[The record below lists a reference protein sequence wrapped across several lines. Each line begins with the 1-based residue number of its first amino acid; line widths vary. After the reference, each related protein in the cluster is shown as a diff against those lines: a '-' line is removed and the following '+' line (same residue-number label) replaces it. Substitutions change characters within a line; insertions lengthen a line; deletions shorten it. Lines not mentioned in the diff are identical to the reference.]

1 MATQSYQPRSDSH
14 APRALAPN
22 LARPFVVPTQTP
34 EENPQVQAAPDQGA
48 SLLNNRY
55 QVSATPNYQPTWIA
69 RAQTL
74 AETAEPEET
83 EEKVEETAQR
93 SIDGAPPEPPSDP
106 ADDPEGTP
114 VQTKLTVGQPNDRYE
129 QEADRVAEQVMSMPD
144 TAVQRQVEDSE
155 ETEIQAKPIA
165 GINRLVQRKAAGPT
179 KVASGLEAQLNGSKG
194 QGSALPDDVRSFMEP
209 RFGVD
214 FGQVRVHTD
223 GNAVQ
228 MNKSLGAKAFA
239 HGSDVYY
246 GAGNI
251 PGNDALTAHELTHVV
266 QQTGGGVRKNS
277 LPKSSGGAMQPKA
290 IANDVK
296 RFKRGGEIQA
306 KVLPE
311 QAIVQQTEAI
321 GGKTVHCKTLVTNYA
336 EPQLQGNWFGDR
348 WDDVKSGAKAVKDGV
363 GNLAEGAVNKIR
375 EKLLGPVAQLFTKIP
390 GYSLLTL
397 ALGKDPV
404 SGAKVERNA
413 TNLVQAV
420 LSVIPGGDKIF
431 KNLQESKG
439 LEKTFTWLNQQ
450 VTKLNLTWD
459 VIKNLFKRTWDSLS
473 AGDLV
478 NPAGAFEKVKNVF
491 AEPIGRIVKFASSVG
506 QKVLEFVL
514 EGAMSAAGSGASK
527 VMEVLKKMG
536 ASFMTVVK
544 DPIGFVNNLVKAVKG
559 GFSQFMANI
568 GTHLKNGLMGWLTGA
583 MAGGG
588 IKMPAKFD
596 LQGITSLVLQV
607 LGITYAKIRAIL
619 VKRLGEKRVA
629 TLEKTSKYVQMLVT
643 QGIDGMMD
651 KMVEF
656 LGDLKDTIV
665 TGIQNWVIDT
675 VIKTA
680 IPKLLSM
687 FTPAGAIVQAALSI
701 YNTIMFFIEKAEQ
714 IAALVQSVLDSLA
727 NIASGAVDA
736 AIGFIEKSMAKAVP
750 LVINFLARWLGLGN
764 VSAKIRGII
773 QKVQA
778 KVDAALEK
786 VADWIDKMAGGGK
799 DVAVPA
805 GASVSTPKAPGLP
818 SPTSQTPATPNE
830 RNNLSDTAKPTNST
844 NQAVQSVRVPNNPK
858 EHENLAKQAIVELER
873 QEGEDDDYETLR
885 AKKLTQAKQIE
896 QTYSKKL
903 QPGIQLTV
911 LFEEASKD
919 QQDNDLD
926 FRVKI
931 APNDTV
937 LPGSTKFNDNL
948 KKAVESV
955 GIVEFMKSMAKGTTI
970 MGINRSKLEK
980 LWKNQNNKDWLK
992 SKFRLANKGN
1002 HEWIPSNMI
1011 MDVVN
1016 RTAGVEDGVEV
1027 ADWIELQHNLRTD
1040 TSWVIFNP
1048 SKGSIEK
1055 HEGKDYTV
1063 LHGHIGAVYLK
1074 GEQKTKG
1081 ANVFHGALRSSFVA
1095 SQKINQCIESLQ
1107 AVFKEWVWD
1116 GKENP
1121 SPSIHPLLEWNG
1133 VKIVDDL
1140 SGVKSRQSSNYQS
1153 SKEMFNSC
1161 MSKP

>member
-1 MATQSYQPRSDSH
+1 MATQSYQQRSDST
-14 APRALAPN
+14 PRTTAPN
-22 LARPFVVPTQTP
+22 LGRPFVVPAVQTK
-34 EENPQVQAAPDQGA
+34 EDSSEQVQAAPESA
-48 SLLNNRY
+48 SLLTNRY
-55 QVSATPNYQPTWIA
+55 QVSASTTYQPNWIA
-69 RAQTL
+69 RAQTTP
-74 AETAEPEET
+74 ETAAPEET
-83 EEKVEETAQR
+83 EEKVEETVQR
-93 SIDGAPPEPPSDP
+93 SIDGAPPEAPSDP
-106 ADDPEGTP
+106 VEDPEDTP
-114 VQTKLTVGQPNDRYE
+114 IQTKLTVGQPNDRYE

-144 TAVQRQVEDSE
+144 TAVQRQIEDSE

-165 GINRLVQRKAAGPT
+165 GITRLVQRKATGPT
-179 KVASGLEAQLNGSKG
+179 KADSGLEAQLNGSKG
-194 QGSALPDDVRSFMEP
+194 QGSGLPDDVRSFMEP

-246 GAGNI
+246 GAGNT

-266 QQTGGGVRKNS
+266 QQTGGGVRKNN
-277 LPKSSGGAMQPKA
+277 LPKSSSGDLQAKA

-296 RFKRGGEIQA
+296 SFKRGGEIQA

-311 QAIVQQTEAI
+311 QAIVQQTETI
-321 GGKTVHCKTLVTNYA
+321 GGKSVQCKTLVTNHT
-336 EPQLQGNWFGDR
+336 EPQVQGNWFGDR
-348 WDDVKSGAKAVKDGV
+348 WDDAKNGAKAVKDGV

-420 LSVIPGGDKIF
+420 LSIIPGGDKIF

-459 VIKNLFKRTWDSLS
+459 VIKNLFKKTWDSLS
-473 AGDLV
+473 AGDVV
-478 NPAGAFEKVKNVF
+478 NPGAAFEKVKNIF
-491 AEPIGRIVKFASSVG
+491 AEPIGRIVKFAGSVG

-619 VKRLGEKRVA
+619 VKRLGEKRVT

-656 LGDLKDTIV
+656 LGDLKDTIL

-727 NIASGAVDA
+727 NIASGAIDA
-736 AIGFIEKSMAKAVP
+736 AIGFIERSMAKAVP
-750 LVINFLARWLGLGN
+750 LIINFLARWLGLGN
-764 VSAKIRGII
+764 VSAKIREII

-786 VADWIDKMAGGGK
+786 VATWIDKMAGSGADAG
-799 DVAVPA
+799 VPSA
-805 GASVSTPKAPGLP
+805 ASVPTSRAPGSS
-818 SPTSQTPATPNE
+818 SPANE
-830 RNNLSDTAKPTNST
+830 RNNSPNTAQSTNPTNQT
-844 NQAVQSVRVPNNPK
+844 VQDGRVPNDPK
-858 EHENLAKQAIVELER
+858 EHEKLASQAIVELEK
-873 QEGEDDDYETLR
+873 QEKGEDDYETVR
-885 AKKLTQAKQIE
+885 SKKMAQAKQIE

-911 LFEEASKD
+911 LFEETSKD

-926 FRVKI
+926 FKVKI

-937 LPGSTKFNDNL
+937 LSGSAKFDHNL

-955 GIVEFMKSMAKGTTI
+955 GIVEFMKSMAKGTAI
-970 MGINRSKLEK
+970 MGIDRAKLDK
-980 LWKNQNNKDWLK
+980 LWKNQDNKDWLK
-992 SKFRLANKGN
+992 SKFRNANKGN

-1011 MDVVN
+1011 MDVIN

-1040 TSWVIFNP
+1040 TSWVIFKP
-1048 SKGSIEK
+1048 SKGTIEK
-1055 HEGKDYTV
+1055 YGGKDYTV
-1063 LHGHIGAVYLK
+1063 LHGHVGAMYLK
-1074 GEQKTKG
+1074 GAQRKDGTNIFH
-1081 ANVFHGALRSSFVA
+1081 NVLRRSFVA

-1107 AVFKEWVWD
+1107 TVFEEWVWD

-1121 SPSIHPLLEWNG
+1121 NPSIHPLLEWNG
-1133 VKIVDDL
+1133 VKMIDNF
-1140 SGVKSRQSSNYQS
+1140 SEVKSQQASNYRS
-1153 SKEMFNSC
+1153 SKVMFNSC
-1161 MSKP
+1161 MKP

>member
-1 MATQSYQPRSDSH
+1 MATQSYQQRSDSNT
-14 APRALAPN
+14 ARTSAPN
-22 LARPFVVPTQTP
+22 LGRPFVVPVVQTQEDTS
-34 EENPQVQAAPDQGA
+34 EQVQAASDRSV
-48 SLLNNRY
+48 SLLTNRY
-55 QVSATPNYQPTWIA
+55 QVSASSNYQPNWIA
-69 RAQTL
+69 RAQTTP
-74 AETAEPEET
+74 ETVEPEET
-83 EEKVEETAQR
+83 EEKVEETVQR
-93 SIDGAPPEPPSDP
+93 SIDGAPPEAPSDP
-106 ADDPEGTP
+106 EDDPGDVG

-144 TAVQRQVEDSE
+144 PAVQHQVEDSE

-165 GINRLVQRKAAGPT
+165 DITRFVQRKAAGPT
-179 KVASGLEAQLNGSKG
+179 KADSGLEGQLNGSKG
-194 QGSALPDDVRSFMEP
+194 QGSALSDDVRSFMEP

-246 GAGNI
+246 GAGNT

-266 QQTGGGVRKNS
+266 QQTGGGVRKNN
-277 LPKSSGGAMQPKA
+277 LPKSSGGAMQAKA

-296 RFKRGGEIQA
+296 SFKRGGEIQA

-311 QAIVQQTEAI
+311 QVIAQQTETI
-321 GGKTVHCKTLVTNYA
+321 GGKAIQSKTLVANHTG
-336 EPQLQGNWFGDR
+336 PQVQGNWFGDR
-348 WDDVKSGAKAVKDGV
+348 WDDVKSGAKAVKDGA
-363 GNLAEGAVNKIR
+363 GNLAEGALNKIR

-420 LSVIPGGDKIF
+420 LSIIPGGDRIF

-473 AGDLV
+473 AGDVV
-478 NPAGAFEKVKNVF
+478 NPGAAFEKVKNIF
-491 AEPIGRIVKFASSVG
+491 AEPIGRIVKFAGSVG

-514 EGAMSAAGSGASK
+514 EGAMAAAGGGASK
-527 VMEVLKKMG
+527 VMDVLKKMG

-559 GFSQFMANI
+559 GFSKFMENI
-568 GTHLKNGLMGWLTGA
+568 GTHLKSGLIGWLTGA

-588 IKMPAKFD
+588 IQMPAKFD
-596 LQGITSLVLQV
+596 AQGIASLALQV

-619 VKRLGEKRVA
+619 VKRLTEKRVA
-629 TLEKTSKYVQMLVT
+629 QLEKTSKYVQMLMT

-701 YNTIMFFIEKAEQ
+701 YNTIMFFVEKAEQ

-736 AIGFIEKSMAKAVP
+736 AIGFIERSMAKAVP

-786 VADWIDKMAGGGK
+786 VAAWIDKMAGGGT
-799 DVAVPA
+799 DALATVAVVSGAGKPA
-805 GASVSTPKAPGLP
+805 SANQTPGASPSATRPPKASTDNAPLNKNNPTGAASNPTGAGGQTEGADNRSLEQKKADVHQAVVEARQLMKSKDASPAKVRAQLP
-818 SPTSQTPATPNE
+818 S
-830 RNNLSDTAKPTNST
+830 
-844 NQAVQSVRVPNNPK
+844 
-858 EHENLAKQAIVELER
+858 
-873 QEGEDDDYETLR
+873 
-885 AKKLTQAKQIE
+885 
-896 QTYSKKL
+896 
-903 QPGIQLTV
+903 
-911 LFEEASKD
+911 
-919 QQDNDLD
+919 
-926 FRVKI
+926 
-931 APNDTV
+931 
-937 LPGSTKFNDNL
+937 L
-948 KKAVESV
+948 K
-955 GIVEFMKSMAKGTTI
+955 
-970 MGINRSKLEK
+970 N
-980 LWKNQNNKDWLK
+980 
-992 SKFRLANKGN
+992 KFRLASIELIKDGEINYYVDAKVNPEEKSESVPLFETVDIPLPGTDRTIACAKKGSVLVPIGKVEVYAMGKVSMYPKEELRSLQDMKQRQRKEFDRDPEN
-1002 HEWIPSNMI
+1002 EAKLEKIKGLKHNYERSQEMLRSLESIGIVDSA
-1011 MDVVN
+1011 
-1016 RTAGVEDGVEV
+1016 AGVRQV
-1027 ADWIELQHNLRTD
+1027 LQHLLDAGQDVTLETRQD
-1040 TSWVIFNP
+1040 RP
-1048 SKGSIEK
+1048 SILEGSI
-1055 HEGKDYTV
+1055 GKLKVLSTWKILPDESKYLSTV
-1063 LHGHIGAVYLK
+1063 KFIPERG
-1074 GEQKTKG
+1074 
-1081 ANVFHGALRSSFVA
+1081 S
-1095 SQKINQCIESLQ
+1095 
-1107 AVFKEWVWD
+1107 
-1116 GKENP
+1116 
-1121 SPSIHPLLEWNG
+1121 
-1133 VKIVDDL
+1133 
-1140 SGVKSRQSSNYQS
+1140 
-1153 SKEMFNSC
+1153 
-1161 MSKP
+1161 